1 MAEEFFYGLTD
12 ILHNY
17 IYYSLNVK
25 RLLIFFLTL
34 EVDINQRDQSHL
46 KDRKQYKTRNKS
58 TTYKYG
64 H

>member
-1 MAEEFFYGLTD
+1 MVWPIFCITT
-12 ILHNY
+12 Y
-17 IYYSLNVK
+17 IIRWTWKGYW
-25 RLLIFFLTL
+25 FFLTL

-46 KDRKQYKTRNKS
+46 KDRKQYETRNKS

>member
-1 MAEEFFYGLTD
+1 MVWPIFCITT
-12 ILHNY
+12 Y
-17 IYYSLNVK
+17 IIRWTWKGYW
-25 RLLIFFLTL
+25 FFLTL